1 MSKPGDKEMHDASES
16 QAQGSDQSSQEEDEE
31 EFEEA
36 VEKKA
41 AIMRK
46 SGGTEAATSK
56 HVTVE

>member
-1 MSKPGDKEMHDASES
+1 MSKPGDKEMRDASES
-16 QAQGSDQSSQEEDEE
+16 QAQGSDHSSEEDEE

-46 SGGTEAATSK
+46 SGGTEAAVTK
-56 HVTVE
+56 LVTVD

>member
-1 MSKPGDKEMHDASES
+1 MSKIGDKDMHEAAES
-16 QAQGSDQSSQEEDEE
+16 QAQGSDYSSQEEDDDK
-31 EFEEA
+31 FEEA

-46 SGGTEAATSK
+46 SGSTEAAANK